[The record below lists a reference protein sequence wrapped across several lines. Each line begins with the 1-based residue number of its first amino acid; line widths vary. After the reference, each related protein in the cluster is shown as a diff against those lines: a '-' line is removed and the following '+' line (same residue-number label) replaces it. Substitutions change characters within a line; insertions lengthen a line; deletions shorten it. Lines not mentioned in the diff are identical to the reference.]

1 MTMSLPH
8 PNSASLEFPK
18 PPSTE
23 KKASNC
29 AETIAWL
36 RTSIATIYSAG
47 RAASSQDFPPTL
59 ARSAYLDIYSTVH
72 SFCMDAKQRH
82 PAGGLLTGEDLY
94 RGLKDDIKTHCSEVQ
109 ALLLAQRH
117 SDDADGARQIIGE
130 YLAHWK
136 MFARLAALVKN
147 LMQPL
152 ERDWIAR
159 SIDERRKGILFIM
172 ELHTVVWKQEIL
184 EGREDFTEA
193 ACGSNLEKATKKLQA
208 QGEDYSESDKD
219 LVERLVASLKSLG
232 IGPGK

>member
-1 MTMSLPH
+1 MSLPH

-18 PPSTE
+18 PQS
-23 KKASNC
+23 KKDSNC

-36 RTSIATIYSAG
+36 RNSIATIYSAG
-47 RAASSQDFPPTL
+47 RAASLQDFPPTL

-117 SDDADGARQIIGE
+117 SDDADGAHQIIGE

-172 ELHTVVWKQEIL
+172 KLHIVVWKQEIL
-184 EGREDFTEA
+184 GARIESTEA
-193 ACGSNLEKATKKLQA
+193 ACRSKLEKAMKKLQA

-219 LVERLVASLKSLG
+219 LVERFVASLKSLG
-232 IGPGK
+232 IEPGK